1 MSYPDKIII
10 LRDTE
15 EFNLLYRHSKLFQRI
30 VDTYSEN
37 KDEITLS
44 STLFGGN
51 DDEWHM
57 FLDVF
62 FPEKGIGKFFIF
74 KNKSIQVNPERG
86 TKEVL
91 INLLD
96 YMMIDEDTMMN
107 FARAQARKQINAP
120 LNTAP
125 AGTGTHKKRSTLKLK
140 KYKYPRN
147 NINYNNNSEP
157 NLGYTSEEYAL
168 LGRVPT
174 RNIHILNTRRT
185 TKGKKKTRS
194 NVSK

>member
-1 MSYPDKIII
+1 MEYPKEITI
-10 LRDTE
+10 LRDSSE
-15 EFNLLYRHSKLFQRI
+15 YKLLHKN
-30 VDTYSEN
+30 SELLRTIFDRYMEN
-37 KDEITLS
+37 DEIILS
-44 STLFGGN
+44 PNLFDGN
-51 DDEWHM
+51 DDEWRM
-57 FLDVF
+57 FVDVF
-62 FPEKGIGKFFIF
+62 FPEMGIGKFFIF

-86 TKEVL
+86 TKEDL
-91 INLLD
+91 NNLLD
-96 YMMIDEDTMMN
+96 YLRIDEDNRMK

-168 LGRVPT
+168 LRKVPT
-174 RNIHILNTRRT
+174 RNRHILNTRRT
-185 TKGKKKTRS
+185 TKGNKKTRS
-194 NVSK
+194 NNLV